1 MKKNQVIDTL
11 NTLPDEFDA
20 EQLIERLIFIEKVGQ
35 GMKDAKEGNVISL
48 DEAKQRFRDKWS
60 K

>member
-20 EQLIERLIFIEKVGQ
+20 EQLIERLIFIDKVEQ
-35 GMKDAKEGNVISL
+35 GMQDAREGKVMSL
-48 DEAKQRFRDKWS
+48 DEARQRFQSKWS
-60 K
+60 R